1 MAECFFGDERTSMN
15 LSDAL
20 CLHPSYHPGLMLVS
34 KSFNSE
40 GYGSSRRAMDLA
52 LIAKKK
58 LGFVTS
64 SCKKPEVDSEELES
78 WEVCNSMVITWILT
92 GLSPKISNNV
102 VYMKVASNIWLELEE
117 RFVQSN
123 GPQFFQIQKEI
134 SQITQGSS

>member
-1 MAECFFGDERTSMN
+1 
-15 LSDAL
+15 
-20 CLHPSYHPGLMLVS
+20 
-34 KSFNSE
+34 
-40 GYGSSRRAMDLA
+40 MDLA

-64 SCKKPEVDSEELES
+64 SCMKPEVDSEELES

-102 VYMKVASNIWLELEE
+102 VYMKVASNIWLESEE

-123 GPQFFQIQKEI
+123 VPQFFQIQKEI